1 MKSAKLFA
9 STAPATKAVS
19 VLLALAGGLAF
30 GTANA
35 VPTRAPIKGEIEH
48 IHLNDPADHWSG
60 GVITV
65 AGKSIILPRNLLL
78 DLPANRLTLR
88 QLYEQAPAACVSA
101 GETGLAKSDTCNHT
115 GFGGIATISANKS
128 TAGNLIAGDVLIA
141 KGEEMVTGRVSY
153 INYAEGYMRLNG
165 VMNDAATGVMVRM
178 NDPTKR
184 HTIQSGLGCE
194 AGADNCSPDP
204 RFALDT
210 DNYTNASST
219 GFPICIPSTTSRT
232 WAGLPAQNIVGGRNT
247 DSSPAVAG
255 GSTAAAA
262 DGTGD
267 ALCPT
272 TNRTAN
278 TVVADS
284 RRFAPVML
292 GDNLQ
297 VEGNFEEVGGV
308 KFISYHTSTLMV
320 ALATTTALTQP
331 DYLMP
336 EEVFIETSGFQNFR
350 IRSLFIG
357 FSTLVPDILAHTLH
371 YEPKNNTRIEKPL
384 ATTAGCDAVT
394 APGTC
399 SAAGLLGAPNLGA
412 AGGNIFRIRHDVDF
426 VIGADAGLDP
436 CAQAR
441 ADARFGVTVCP
452 GWGPTGNKLA
462 YNVQA
467 IAEMFAMLSPT
478 PHEVQFRTGHL
489 LAAKAAGFT
498 PTTVD
503 ITGAAATNGQYL
515 YPLGMNLGGIEVPEW
530 SEINLNAFQT
540 PIPFSGIPWNLDRRL
555 SPNGCERDGNGNA
568 VCEST
573 PMPLNPF
580 PFEAMDPRTQTNGC
594 AALAGG
600 QCELPNV
607 GYNDPAYT
615 ASALTTVRD
624 RVISYVTDIPA
635 TPTVPAHKDFNGNA
649 SRLDW
654 AALAE
659 PALISLAPAPALTF
673 CASNLATGC
682 VDPNANVTYSAPTAN
697 ASGPTVAVA
706 AGSTVNLS
714 AAGST
719 DTNTPA
725 LALNYAWTQ
734 TSGPTV
740 VISGA
745 ATANPSFT
753 APIGATDSTVTF
765 ELLVSN
771 GHVNAAASVSVNVLQ
786 VSAPTA
792 AAAAT
797 PSTVAAGSSVALS
810 AAGSADTNSP
820 AVLALTYSW
829 TRVSGPTF
837 NITNATSANASFTAP
852 AVAAQSTAVVRLTV
866 NNGYKT
872 ATQDVTVTINP
883 VNPTVTVANKTTS
896 GRSFTTVT
904 ASGSGVGTLT
914 YSWTQLTPSVATV
927 ALSGTTT
934 STISFTAPGT
944 PGTLTFRVTVKDSV
958 GLTGTADV
966 TVTVNAD
973 ALRAAAFYYTSQK
986 KATVWMNSN
995 AVAFVSLTA
1004 TFDDGGKPW
1013 TQTKTE
1019 VLNLGTTLI
1028 PSANCNPGL
1037 SSPNVT
1043 KCGIALLVG
1052 TSAVPTAGTGTAA
1065 APVGTWVTVTSPG
1078 GGSILVPMQIK
1089 P

>member
-1 MKSAKLFA
+1 
-9 STAPATKAVS
+9 
-19 VLLALAGGLAF
+19 
-30 GTANA
+30 
-35 VPTRAPIKGEIEH
+35 
-48 IHLNDPADHWSG
+48 
-60 GVITV
+60 
-65 AGKSIILPRNLLL
+65 
-78 DLPANRLTLR
+78 
-88 QLYEQAPAACVSA
+88 
-101 GETGLAKSDTCNHT
+101 
-115 GFGGIATISANKS
+115 
-128 TAGNLIAGDVLIA
+128 
-141 KGEEMVTGRVSY
+141 
-153 INYAEGYMRLNG
+153 
-165 VMNDAATGVMVRM
+165 
-178 NDPTKR
+178 
-184 HTIQSGLGCE
+184 
-194 AGADNCSPDP
+194 
-204 RFALDT
+204 
-210 DNYTNASST
+210 
-219 GFPICIPSTTSRT
+219 
-232 WAGLPAQNIVGGRNT
+232 
-247 DSSPAVAG
+247 
-255 GSTAAAA
+255 
-262 DGTGD
+262 
-267 ALCPT
+267 
-272 TNRTAN
+272 
-278 TVVADS
+278 
-284 RRFAPVML
+284 
-292 GDNLQ
+292 
-297 VEGNFEEVGGV
+297 
-308 KFISYHTSTLMV
+308 
-320 ALATTTALTQP
+320 
-331 DYLMP
+331 
-336 EEVFIETSGFQNFR
+336 
-350 IRSLFIG
+350 
-357 FSTLVPDILAHTLH
+357 
-371 YEPKNNTRIEKPL
+371 
-384 ATTAGCDAVT
+384 
-394 APGTC
+394 
-399 SAAGLLGAPNLGA
+399 
-412 AGGNIFRIRHDVDF
+412 
-426 VIGADAGLDP
+426 
-436 CAQAR
+436 
-441 ADARFGVTVCP
+441 
-452 GWGPTGNKLA
+452 
-462 YNVQA
+462 
-467 IAEMFAMLSPT
+467 
-478 PHEVQFRTGHL
+478 
-489 LAAKAAGFT
+489 
-498 PTTVD
+498 
-503 ITGAAATNGQYL
+503 
-515 YPLGMNLGGIEVPEW
+515 MNLGGIEVPEW

-792 AAAAT
+792 VAKASTLGLAAASAT
-797 PSTVAAGSSVALS
+797 VTANAGASISLS
-810 AAGSADTNSP
+810 ANGSADTNSP

>member
-9 STAPATKAVS
+9 STAQATKAVS
-19 VLLALAGGLAF
+19 VLMALAGGLVF
-30 GTANA
+30 GSANA

-48 IHLNDPADHWSG
+48 IHLNDANDHWSG
-60 GVITV
+60 GIIVV

-78 DLPANRLTLR
+78 DLPANRLTLK
-88 QLYEQAPAACVSA
+88 QLYDQAPAACVSA

-141 KGEEMVTGRVSY
+141 KGEEMVTGRVTY

-210 DNYTNASST
+210 DNYTNAAST

-232 WAGLPAQNIVGGRNT
+232 WAGLQAQGTGANA
-247 DSSPAVAG
+247 SPAVAG
-255 GSTAAAA
+255 GTTAAAA

-272 TNRTAN
+272 TNRTVD

-292 GDNLQ
+292 GDNLE

-308 KFISYHTSTLMV
+308 KFLSYHTSTLMV
-320 ALATTTALTQP
+320 ALATKSALTQP

-357 FSTLVPDILAHTLH
+357 FSTLTPDILAHTLH
-371 YEPKNNTRIEKPL
+371 YEPKGNTRIEKPL
-384 ATTAGCDAVT
+384 ATTAGCDAV
-394 APGTC
+394 AGVGTC
-399 SAAGLLGAPNLGA
+399 SLAGLLGAPNLGA

-441 ADARFGVTVCP
+441 AEPRFGVTVCP

-462 YNVQA
+462 YNAQA

-489 LAAKAAGFT
+489 LAAKAAQIT
-498 PTTVD
+498 PVTVD

-515 YPLGMNLGGIEVPEW
+515 YPLGMNLGGIEVAEW

-540 PIPFSGIPWNLDRRL
+540 AIPFSGIPWNLDRRL
-555 SPNGCERDGNGNA
+555 SPNGCERDIG
-568 VCEST
+568 CEDT
-573 PMPLNPF
+573 PQPLEPF

-607 GYNDPAYT
+607 PYNDPAYT
-615 ASALTTVRD
+615 ASGLTTVRD

-635 TPTVPAHKDFNGNA
+635 TPTVPAHKDFNGN
-649 SRLDW
+649 SSLLNW

-659 PALISLAPAPALTF
+659 PALISLPPTPTLTF

-682 VDPNANVTYSAPTAN
+682 VDPNANIVYTAPTAV
-697 ASGPTVAVA
+697 ATGPTVAVA

-714 AAGST
+714 AAGSS

-725 LALNYAWTQ
+725 LTLNYAWTQ

-745 ATANPSFT
+745 ATATPSFT
-753 APIGATDSTVTF
+753 APIGATDSVLTF
-765 ELLVSN
+765 ELLVNN
-771 GHVNAAASVSVNVLQ
+771 GHVSAAATVTVNVLQ

-797 PSTVAAGSSVALS
+797 PSTVNAGSSVALS
-810 AAGSADTNSP
+810 ANGSADTNAP
-820 AVLALTYSW
+820 LVLGLTYSW
-829 TRVSGPTF
+829 TRISGPTF
-837 NITNATSANASFTAP
+837 NITNATSAAASFTAP
-852 AVAAQSTAVVRLTV
+852 AVATQSTAVVRLTV

-872 ATQDVTVTINP
+872 ATKDVTVTINP
-883 VNPTVTVANKTTS
+883 KAPTVSVANKTTS

-904 ASGSGVGTLT
+904 ASGSGIGTLT
-914 YSWTQLTPSVATV
+914 YRWTQV
-927 ALSGTTT
+927 SGTTVSLAGT
-934 STISFTAPGT
+934 TGTTISFTAPGI
-944 PGTLTFRVTVKDSV
+944 PGNLVFRVTVTDSV

-973 ALRAAAFYYTSQK
+973 TLRGAAFYYTSQK
-986 KATVWMNSN
+986 KVTVWMNSN

-1004 TFDDGGKPW
+1004 TFPDGANTW

-1028 PSANCNPGL
+1028 PAANCNPGL
-1037 SSPNVT
+1037 SAPNVT

-1065 APVGTWVTVTSPG
+1065 APVGTWVTITSPG

>member
-9 STAPATKAVS
+9 STAQATKAVS
-19 VLLALAGGLAF
+19 VLMALAGGLAF

-35 VPTRAPIKGEIEH
+35 VPTRAPIVGEIEH
-48 IHLNDPADHWSG
+48 IHLNDPNDHWSG

-65 AGKSIILPRNLLL
+65 AGKSFILPRNLLL
-78 DLPANRLTLR
+78 DLPANRLTLK
-88 QLYEQAPAACVSA
+88 QLFDQAPAACIAA

-115 GFGGIATISANKS
+115 GLGGTATISANKS
-128 TAGNLIAGDVLIA
+128 TAGNVIAGDVLIA
-141 KGEEMVTGRVSY
+141 KGDELVTGRVTY
-153 INYAEGYMRLNG
+153 INYDEGYMRLNG

-178 NDPTKR
+178 NDPEKR
-184 HTIQSGLGCE
+184 HTIQSGLGCGVDS
-194 AGADNCSPDP
+194 GAVNCSPDP

-210 DNYTNASST
+210 DNYTNATPT
-219 GFPICIPSTTSRT
+219 GFPICIPSTVPRT
-232 WAGLPAQNIVGGRNT
+232 WAGLQAAGTGANA
-247 DSSPAVAG
+247 SPAVAG
-255 GSTAAAA
+255 GTAKANA

-272 TNRTAN
+272 TNRPAN
-278 TVVADS
+278 FVVDDS
-284 RRFAPVML
+284 RRFAPIL
-292 GDNLQ
+292 LNDNVE
-297 VEGNFEEVGGV
+297 VEGNWEEVGGV
-308 KFISYHTSTLMV
+308 KFLSYHTSTLMV
-320 ALATTTALTQP
+320 ALATKTALTQP
-331 DYLMP
+331 DYFMP

-357 FSTLVPDILAHTLH
+357 FSTLTPDILAHTLH

-384 ATTAGCDAVT
+384 MTTAGCDAV
-394 APGTC
+394 AGAGTC
-399 SAAGLLGAPNLGA
+399 SLAGLLGAPNLGA
-412 AGGNIFRIRHDVDF
+412 AGGNIFRVRFDVDF
-426 VIGADAGLDP
+426 AIGADAGLDP

-441 ADARFGVTVCP
+441 AEPRFGVTVCP
-452 GWGPTGNKLA
+452 NWGPTGNKLA
-462 YNVQA
+462 YNAQA
-467 IAEMFAMLSPT
+467 ISEMFAMLSPT
-478 PHEVQFRTGHL
+478 PHEVQFRSGHL
-489 LAAKAAGFT
+489 YAAKAAGIT
-498 PTTVD
+498 PVTVD
-503 ITGAAATNGQYL
+503 ITGAEATNGQYL
-515 YPLGMNLGGIEVPEW
+515 YPLGMNLGGIETAEW

-540 PIPFSGIPWNLDRRL
+540 AIPFSGIPWNLDRRL
-555 SPNGCERDGNGNA
+555 SPNGCELDGNNNP
-568 VCEST
+568 VCETT
-573 PMPLNPF
+573 PQPLDPF

-594 AALAGG
+594 AALAGA
-600 QCELPNV
+600 QCELPNIP
-607 GYNDPAYT
+607 YNDPAYT
-615 ASALTTVRD
+615 ASGLTTVRD

-635 TPTVPAHKDFNGNA
+635 TPTRAARKDFNGN
-649 SRLDW
+649 SSLLNW

-659 PALISLAPAPALTF
+659 PALITLPPTPALTF

-682 VDPNANVTYSAPTAN
+682 VDPNANTVYSAPTAM
-697 ASGPTVAVA
+697 ASGPTVAVK

-714 AAGST
+714 AAGSS

-745 ATANPSFT
+745 ATASPSFT

-797 PSTVAAGSSVALS
+797 PTTVGAGSSVALS
-810 AAGSADTNSP
+810 ANGSADTNAP
-820 AVLALTYSW
+820 LVLGLTYSW

-904 ASGSGVGTLT
+904 ASGSGVGNLS
-914 YSWTQLTPSVATV
+914 YRWTQV
-927 ALSGTTT
+927 SGTTVSLAGT
-934 STISFTAPGT
+934 TGSTISFTAPGT
-944 PGTLTFRVTVKDSV
+944 PGNLVFRVTVTDSV

-973 ALRAAAFYYTSQK
+973 ALRGAAIYTASTK
-986 KATVWMNSN
+986 KVTVWMNSN

-1004 TFDDGGKPW
+1004 TFPDGGNTW

-1019 VLNLGTTLI
+1019 VLNLGTALI
-1028 PSANCNPGL
+1028 PAANCNPGL

-1043 KCGIALLVG
+1043 KCGIALNVG
-1052 TSAVPTAGTGTAA
+1052 TSVVPTAGTGTAA
-1065 APVGTWVTVTSPG
+1065 APVGTWVTITSPG

-1089 P
+1089 